1 MVSFF
6 SRCHPLFFFS
16 KLSLITIFSIY
27 LVILAGIFVR
37 VTGSGMGCP
46 DWPKC
51 YGLIIPPTSINQL
64 TWLPHQ
70 DYSKG
75 QMIIKEVENE
85 TILLKAR
92 TAFKSSNTWTYNNW
106 IEIKNNEKN
115 YFKHNYADFSS
126 FKTWVE
132 YLNRCLGAISGILI
146 FMLAL
151 TSLFFR
157 KIPSYLFGVS
167 GILIFLSLVQYLLGR
182 NVVYS
187 VLESQKISLHFFV
200 ALIFIPLLLFLFYKS
215 SDLLNR
221 NIPNQSERKKVHISK
236 KPSNYFSKINTYL
249 ERYFFYILYFSL
261 FLSLIQM
268 FFGTQ
273 VRGHVEQD
281 ISTALKSLELIFHRF
296 LVPIIII
303 LNIFLFFGLNS
314 FREKGCNYKFYI
326 EKNSIVIIILSLL
339 FSGSYMYVFEIP
351 SELKPKWSTLIHA
364 YSSVL
369 LFSVY
374 VSLVLKKFIYK

>member
-64 TWLPHQ
+64 TWHPHQ

-351 SELKPKWSTLIHA
+351 LELKPKWSTLIHA